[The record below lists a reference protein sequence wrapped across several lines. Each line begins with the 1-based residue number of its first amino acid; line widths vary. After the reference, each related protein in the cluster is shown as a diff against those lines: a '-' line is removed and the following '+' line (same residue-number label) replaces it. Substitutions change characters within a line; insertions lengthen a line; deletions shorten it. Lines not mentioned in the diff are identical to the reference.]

1 LPRLKGALKLAEKKS
16 KRFEVLKNR
25 PVHKDGFIAEWVDVG
40 LIAMGSPNDP
50 VPSIKIENGK
60 IAEMDGKKRQDFDMI
75 EQFIADYAIDIDMA
89 PQAMAKSETE
99 LAMMLVDPKISRV
112 EATRVFQGLTPA
124 KISRVMDCL
133 NIVEIMMGISKMR
146 TRKTP
151 ANQAHITSA
160 KDHPVQ
166 LAADA
171 AEGALRGFVELETT
185 VGVNRYAPLNALS
198 LLIGSQTGRPGVL
211 TQCALEEAFELQ
223 IGMRGLTSYAETVSV
238 YGTESV
244 FIDGDDTPWSKAFL
258 ASAYASRGLKMRFT
272 SGTGSEVQMGAA
284 EGKSMLYLEARCVMI
299 TKGAGVQGLQN
310 GSISCIGVPGAV
322 PSGLRAVAAENLIT
336 VTLDMEVASGN
347 DQTFS
352 HSDLRRT
359 ARTIPQLFSGTDLI
373 FSGYSGVPNY
383 DNMFAGSNWDI
394 EDMDDYLA
402 IQRDF
407 KVDGGNK
414 PVSEEEVVAVRNK
427 AARALQA
434 VYDALGFPPITD
446 AEVEAATYANGSKD
460 VPDRNVTEDLR
471 AAERLLNEGIN
482 GIDIAKIL
490 AQRGFRDVAE
500 AIVMIMRQRVSG
512 DYLQTSA
519 WIDRDG
525 TVYSAVNDP
534 NDYQGPGTGYRISE
548 ERWEEIK
555 NIPWAIRPED
565 V

>member
-1 LPRLKGALKLAEKKS
+1 MNTEGANKLAEKKS
-16 KRFEVLKNR
+16 KRFEVLNNR

-40 LIAMGSPNDP
+40 LYAMGSPKDP

-60 IAEMDGKKRQDFDMI
+60 ITEMDGKKRDDFDMI
-75 EQFIADYAIDIDMA
+75 EQFIANYAIDIEIA
-89 PQAMAKSETE
+89 PQAMAKSDLE
-99 LAMMLVDPKISRV
+99 LAKMLVDPNVSRNEVTKI
-112 EATRVFQGLTPA
+112 FQGLTPA
-124 KISRVMDCL
+124 KINNVMDCL

-146 TRKTP
+146 SRKTP

-284 EGKSMLYLEARCVMI
+284 EGKSMLYLETRCVMI

-322 PSGLRAVAAENLIT
+322 PSGLRAVAAENLVT

-446 AEVEAATYANGSKD
+446 AEVEAATYANGSND
-460 VPDRNVTEDLR
+460 LPDRNVTEDLR

-482 GIDIAKIL
+482 GIDIVKIL
-490 AQRGFRDVAE
+490 AQRGFRDIAE
-500 AIVMIMRQRVSG
+500 AIVMMMRQRVSG

-519 WIDRDG
+519 WIDSDG

-548 ERWEEIK
+548 ERWKEIK
-555 NIPWAIRPED
+555 EIPWAIRPED

>member
-1 LPRLKGALKLAEKKS
+1 MAEKKS
-16 KRFEVLKNR
+16 KRFEVLNNR

-40 LIAMGSPNDP
+40 LYAMGSPNDP

-60 IAEMDGKKRQDFDMI
+60 ITEMDGKKRDDFDMI
-75 EQFIADYAIDIDMA
+75 EQFIANYAIDTEIA
-89 PQAMAKSETE
+89 PQAMAKSDVE
-99 LAMMLVDPKISRV
+99 LAKMLVDPNVSRNEVTKI
-112 EATRVFQGLTPA
+112 FQGLTPA
-124 KISRVMDCL
+124 KINNVMDYL

-146 TRKTP
+146 SRKTP

-284 EGKSMLYLEARCVMI
+284 EGKSMLYLETRCVMI

-460 VPDRNVTEDLR
+460 LPDRNVTEDLR

-482 GIDIAKIL
+482 GIDIVKIL
-490 AQRGFRDVAE
+490 AQRGFRDIAE
-500 AIVMIMRQRVSG
+500 AIVMMMRQRVSG

-519 WIDRDG
+519 WIDSDG

-548 ERWEEIK
+548 ERWKEIK
-555 NIPWAIRPED
+555 EIPWAIRPED

>member
-1 LPRLKGALKLAEKKS
+1 MAEKKS
-16 KRFEVLKNR
+16 KRFEVLNNR
-25 PVHKDGFIAEWVDVG
+25 PVHKDGFIAEWIDVG

-60 IAEMDGKKRQDFDMI
+60 IGEMDGKKRQDFDMI

-99 LAMMLVDPKISRV
+99 LAMMLVDPNVPRTEV
-112 EATRVFQGLTPA
+112 TRVFQGLTPA

-133 NIVEIMMGISKMR
+133 NIVEIMMGLSKMR
-146 TRKTP
+146 SRKTP

-272 SGTGSEVQMGAA
+272 SGTGAEVQMGAA

-407 KVDGGNK
+407 KVDGGCK

-427 AARALQA
+427 AVRALQA

-460 VPDRNVTEDLR
+460 APDRNVTEDLR

-490 AQRGFRDVAE
+490 AQRGFRDIAE
-500 AIVMIMRQRVSG
+500 AIVMMMRQRVSG

-525 TVYSAVNDP
+525 TVYSSVNDP
-534 NDYQGPGTGYRISE
+534 NDYRGPGTGYRISD

>member
-1 LPRLKGALKLAEKKS
+1 
-16 KRFEVLKNR
+16 
-25 PVHKDGFIAEWVDVG
+25 
-40 LIAMGSPNDP
+40 M
-50 VPSIKIENGK
+50 
-60 IAEMDGKKRQDFDMI
+60 
-75 EQFIADYAIDIDMA
+75 
-89 PQAMAKSETE
+89 
-99 LAMMLVDPKISRV
+99 
-112 EATRVFQGLTPA
+112 TPA

-146 TRKTP
+146 SRKTP

-198 LLIGSQTGRPGVL
+198 LLIGSQAGRPGVL

-272 SGTGSEVQMGAA
+272 SGTGAEVQMGAA

-359 ARTIPQLFSGTDLI
+359 ARTIPQLFPGTDLI

-407 KVDGGNK
+407 KVDGGCR
-414 PVSEEEVVAVRNK
+414 PVSEEDVVAVRNK

-434 VYDALGFPPITD
+434 VYDSLGFPPITD
-446 AEVEAATYANGSKD
+446 AEIEAATYSHGSQD
-460 VPDRNVTEDLR
+460 LPDRNVTEDLR
-471 AAERLLNEGIN
+471 AAERLLSEGIN
-482 GIDIAKIL
+482 GIDIVKIL
-490 AQRGFRDVAE
+490 AQRGFRDIAE
-500 AIVMIMRQRVSG
+500 AIVMMMRQRVSG

-548 ERWEEIK
+548 ERWQEIK
-555 NIPWAIRPED
+555 EIPWAIRPED

>member
-1 LPRLKGALKLAEKKS
+1 MAEKKS
-16 KRFEVLKNR
+16 KRFEVLNNR

-40 LIAMGSPNDP
+40 LYAMGSPNDP

-60 IAEMDGKKRQDFDMI
+60 ITEMDGKKRDDFDMI
-75 EQFIADYAIDIDMA
+75 EQFIANYAIDTEIA
-89 PQAMAKSETE
+89 PQAMAKSDVE
-99 LAMMLVDPKISRV
+99 LAKMLVDPNVSRNEVTKI
-112 EATRVFQGLTPA
+112 FQGLTPA
-124 KISRVMDCL
+124 KINNVMDCL

-146 TRKTP
+146 SRKTP

-284 EGKSMLYLEARCVMI
+284 EGKSMLYLETRCVMI

-446 AEVEAATYANGSKD
+446 AEVEAATYANGSND
-460 VPDRNVTEDLR
+460 LPDRNVTEDLR

-482 GIDIAKIL
+482 GIDIVKIL
-490 AQRGFRDVAE
+490 AQRGFRDIAE
-500 AIVMIMRQRVSG
+500 AIVMMMRQRVSG

-525 TVYSAVNDP
+525 TVYSSVNDP

-548 ERWEEIK
+548 ERWKEIK
-555 NIPWAIRPED
+555 EIPWAIRPED

>member
-1 LPRLKGALKLAEKKS
+1 MVEKKS
-16 KRFEVLKNR
+16 KRFEVLNNR
-25 PVHKDGFIAEWVDVG
+25 PVHKDGFIGEWVDVG
-40 LIAMGSPNDP
+40 LYAMGSPNDP
-50 VPSIKIENGK
+50 TPSIKIENGK

-75 EQFIADYAIDIDMA
+75 EQFIANYAIDIAMA
-89 PQAMAKSETE
+89 PQAMAKSEIE
-99 LAMMLVDPKISRV
+99 LAKMLVDPNVSRDEV
-112 EATRVFQGLTPA
+112 TRVFQGLTPA

-146 TRKTP
+146 SRKTP

-198 LLIGSQTGRPGVL
+198 LLIGSQAGRPGVL

-272 SGTGSEVQMGAA
+272 SGTGAEVQMGAA

-359 ARTIPQLFSGTDLI
+359 ARTIPQLFPGTDLI

-407 KVDGGNK
+407 KVDGGCR
-414 PVSEEEVVAVRNK
+414 PVSEEDVVAVRNK

-434 VYDALGFPPITD
+434 VYDSLGFPPITD
-446 AEVEAATYANGSKD
+446 AEIEAATYSHGSQD
-460 VPDRNVTEDLR
+460 LPDRNVTEDLR
-471 AAERLLNEGIN
+471 AAERLLSDGIN
-482 GIDIAKIL
+482 GIDIVKIL
-490 AQRGFRDVAE
+490 AQRGFRDIAE
-500 AIVMIMRQRVSG
+500 AIVMMMRQRVSG

-548 ERWEEIK
+548 ERWQEIK
-555 NIPWAIRPED
+555 EIPWAIRPED

>member
-75 EQFIADYAIDIDMA
+75 EQFIADYAIDIDIA

-112 EATRVFQGLTPA
+112 EVTRVFQGLTPA

-394 EDMDDYLA
+394 EDIDDYLA

-500 AIVMIMRQRVSG
+500 AIVMMMRQRVSG

>member
-1 LPRLKGALKLAEKKS
+1 MVEKKS
-16 KRFEVLKNR
+16 KRFEVLNNR
-25 PVHKDGFIAEWVDVG
+25 PVHKDGFIGEWVDVG
-40 LIAMGSPNDP
+40 LYAMGSPNDP
-50 VPSIKIENGK
+50 TPSIKIENGK

-75 EQFIADYAIDIDMA
+75 EQFIANYAIDIAMA
-89 PQAMAKSETE
+89 PQAMAKSEIE
-99 LAMMLVDPKISRV
+99 LAKMLVDPNVSRDEV
-112 EATRVFQGLTPA
+112 TRVFQGLTPA

-146 TRKTP
+146 SRKTP

-198 LLIGSQTGRPGVL
+198 LLIGSQAGRPGVL

-272 SGTGSEVQMGAA
+272 SGTGAEVQMGAA

-359 ARTIPQLFSGTDLI
+359 ARTIPQLFPGTDLI

-407 KVDGGNK
+407 KVDGGCR
-414 PVSEEEVVAVRNK
+414 PVSEEDVVAVRNK

-434 VYDALGFPPITD
+434 VYDSLGFPPITD
-446 AEVEAATYANGSKD
+446 AEIEAATYSHGSKD
-460 VPDRNVTEDLR
+460 LPDRNVTEDLR
-471 AAERLLNEGIN
+471 AAERLLSEGIN
-482 GIDIAKIL
+482 GIDIVKIL
-490 AQRGFRDVAE
+490 AQRGFRDIAE
-500 AIVMIMRQRVSG
+500 AIVMMMRQRVSG

-534 NDYQGPGTGYRISE
+534 NDYQGPGTGYKISE
-548 ERWEEIK
+548 ERWQEIK
-555 NIPWAIRPED
+555 EIPWAIRPED

>member
-1 LPRLKGALKLAEKKS
+1 LAEKKS
-16 KRFEVLKNR
+16 KRFEVLNNR

-89 PQAMAKSETE
+89 LEAMAKSETE

-112 EATRVFQGLTPA
+112 EVTRVFQGLTPA

-272 SGTGSEVQMGAA
+272 SGTGAEVQMGAA

-414 PVSEEEVVAVRNK
+414 PVSEEEVVAIRNK
-427 AARALQA
+427 AVRALQA

-500 AIVMIMRQRVSG
+500 AIVMMMRQRVSG

>member
-1 LPRLKGALKLAEKKS
+1 MVEKKS
-16 KRFEVLKNR
+16 KRFEVLNNR
-25 PVHKDGFIAEWVDVG
+25 PVHKDGFIGEWVDVG
-40 LIAMGSPNDP
+40 LYAMGSPNDP
-50 VPSIKIENGK
+50 TPSIKIENGK

-75 EQFIADYAIDIDMA
+75 EQFIANYAIDIAMA
-89 PQAMAKSETE
+89 PQAMAKSEIE
-99 LAMMLVDPKISRV
+99 LAKMLVDPNVSRDEV
-112 EATRVFQGLTPA
+112 TRVFQGLTPA

-146 TRKTP
+146 SRKTP

-198 LLIGSQTGRPGVL
+198 LLIGSQAGRPGVL

-272 SGTGSEVQMGAA
+272 SGTGAEVQMGAA

-359 ARTIPQLFSGTDLI
+359 ARTIPQLFPGTDLI

-407 KVDGGNK
+407 KVDGGCR
-414 PVSEEEVVAVRNK
+414 PVSEEDVVAVRNK

-434 VYDALGFPPITD
+434 VYDSLGFPPITD
-446 AEVEAATYANGSKD
+446 AEIEAATYSHGSQD
-460 VPDRNVTEDLR
+460 LPDRNVTEDLR
-471 AAERLLNEGIN
+471 AAERLLSEGIN
-482 GIDIAKIL
+482 GIDIVKIL
-490 AQRGFRDVAE
+490 AQRGFRDIAE
-500 AIVMIMRQRVSG
+500 AIVMMMRQRVSG

-534 NDYQGPGTGYRISE
+534 NDYQGPGTGYKISE
-548 ERWEEIK
+548 ERWQEIK
-555 NIPWAIRPED
+555 EIPWAIRPED

>member
-1 LPRLKGALKLAEKKS
+1 MAEKKS
-16 KRFEVLKNR
+16 KRFEVLNNR
-25 PVHKDGFIAEWVDVG
+25 PVHKDGFIAEWIDVG

-60 IAEMDGKKRQDFDMI
+60 IGEMDGKKRQDFDMI

-99 LAMMLVDPKISRV
+99 LAMMLVDPNVPRTEV
-112 EATRVFQGLTPA
+112 TRVFQGLTPA

-133 NIVEIMMGISKMR
+133 NIVEIMMGLSKMR
-146 TRKTP
+146 SRKTP

-272 SGTGSEVQMGAA
+272 SGTGAEVQMGAA

-407 KVDGGNK
+407 KVDGGCK

-427 AARALQA
+427 AVRALQA

-446 AEVEAATYANGSKD
+446 AEVEAATYANGSKN

-490 AQRGFRDVAE
+490 AQRGFRDIAE
-500 AIVMIMRQRVSG
+500 AIVMMMRQRVSG

-525 TVYSAVNDP
+525 TVYSSVNDP
-534 NDYQGPGTGYRISE
+534 NDYRGPGTGYRISD

>member
-1 LPRLKGALKLAEKKS
+1 MVEKKS
-16 KRFEVLKNR
+16 KRFEVLNNR
-25 PVHKDGFIAEWVDVG
+25 PVHKDGFIGEWVDVG
-40 LIAMGSPNDP
+40 LYAMGSPNDP
-50 VPSIKIENGK
+50 TPSIKIENGK

-75 EQFIADYAIDIDMA
+75 EQFIANYAIDIAMA
-89 PQAMAKSETE
+89 PQAMAKSEIE
-99 LAMMLVDPKISRV
+99 LAKMLVDPNVSRNEV
-112 EATRVFQGLTPA
+112 TRVFQGLTPA

-146 TRKTP
+146 SRKTP

-198 LLIGSQTGRPGVL
+198 LLIGSQAGRPGVL

-272 SGTGSEVQMGAA
+272 SGTGAEVQMGAA

-359 ARTIPQLFSGTDLI
+359 ARTIPQLFPGTDLI

-407 KVDGGNK
+407 KVDGGCR
-414 PVSEEEVVAVRNK
+414 PVSEEDVVAVRNK

-434 VYDALGFPPITD
+434 VYDSLGFPPITD
-446 AEVEAATYANGSKD
+446 AEIEAATYSHGSQD
-460 VPDRNVTEDLR
+460 LPDRNVTEDLR
-471 AAERLLNEGIN
+471 AAERLLSEGIN
-482 GIDIAKIL
+482 GIDIVKIL
-490 AQRGFRDVAE
+490 AQRGFRDIAE
-500 AIVMIMRQRVSG
+500 AIVMMMRQRVSG

-548 ERWEEIK
+548 ERWQEIK
-555 NIPWAIRPED
+555 EIPWAIRPED

>member
-1 LPRLKGALKLAEKKS
+1 MVEKKS
-16 KRFEVLKNR
+16 KRFEVLNNR
-25 PVHKDGFIAEWVDVG
+25 PVHKDGFIGEWVDVG
-40 LIAMGSPNDP
+40 LYAMGSPNDP
-50 VPSIKIENGK
+50 TPSIKIENGK

-75 EQFIADYAIDIDMA
+75 EQFIANYAIDIAMA
-89 PQAMAKSETE
+89 PQAMAKSEIE
-99 LAMMLVDPKISRV
+99 LAKMLVDPNVSRNEV
-112 EATRVFQGLTPA
+112 TRVFQGLTPA

-146 TRKTP
+146 SRKTP

-198 LLIGSQTGRPGVL
+198 LLIGSQAGRPGVL

-272 SGTGSEVQMGAA
+272 SGTGAEVQMGAA

-359 ARTIPQLFSGTDLI
+359 ARTIPQLFPGTDLI

-407 KVDGGNK
+407 KVDGGCR
-414 PVSEEEVVAVRNK
+414 PVSEEDVVAVRNK

-434 VYDALGFPPITD
+434 VYDSLGFPPITD
-446 AEVEAATYANGSKD
+446 AEIEAATYSHGSQD
-460 VPDRNVTEDLR
+460 LPDRNVTEDLR
-471 AAERLLNEGIN
+471 AAERLLSEGIN
-482 GIDIAKIL
+482 GIDIVKIL
-490 AQRGFRDVAE
+490 AQRGFRDIAE
-500 AIVMIMRQRVSG
+500 AIVMMMRQRVSG

-534 NDYQGPGTGYRISE
+534 NDYQGPGTGYKISE
-548 ERWEEIK
+548 ERWQEIK
-555 NIPWAIRPED
+555 EIPWAIRPED

>member
-1 LPRLKGALKLAEKKS
+1 MAEKKS
-16 KRFEVLKNR
+16 KRFEVLNNR

-40 LIAMGSPNDP
+40 LYAMGSPNDP

-60 IAEMDGKKRQDFDMI
+60 ITEMDGKKRDDFDMI
-75 EQFIADYAIDIDMA
+75 EQFIANYAIDTEIA
-89 PQAMAKSETE
+89 PQAMAKSDVE
-99 LAMMLVDPKISRV
+99 LAKMLVDPNVSRNEVTKI
-112 EATRVFQGLTPA
+112 FQGLTPA
-124 KISRVMDCL
+124 KINNVMDCL

-146 TRKTP
+146 SRKTP

-284 EGKSMLYLEARCVMI
+284 EGKSMLYLETRCVMI

-373 FSGYSGVPNY
+373 FSGYSAVPNY

-460 VPDRNVTEDLR
+460 LPDRNVTEDLR

-482 GIDIAKIL
+482 GIDIVKIL
-490 AQRGFRDVAE
+490 AQRGFRDIAE
-500 AIVMIMRQRVSG
+500 AIVMMMRQRVSG

-519 WIDRDG
+519 WIDSDG

-548 ERWEEIK
+548 ERWKEIK
-555 NIPWAIRPED
+555 EIPWAIRPED

>member
-1 LPRLKGALKLAEKKS
+1 MVEKKS
-16 KRFEVLKNR
+16 KRFEVLNNR
-25 PVHKDGFIAEWVDVG
+25 PVHKDGFIGEWVDVG
-40 LIAMGSPNDP
+40 LYAMGSPNDP
-50 VPSIKIENGK
+50 TPSIKIENGK

-75 EQFIADYAIDIDMA
+75 EQFIANYAIDIAMA
-89 PQAMAKSETE
+89 PQAMAKSEIE
-99 LAMMLVDPKISRV
+99 LAKMLVDPNVSRNEV
-112 EATRVFQGLTPA
+112 TRVFQGLTPA

-146 TRKTP
+146 SRKTP

-198 LLIGSQTGRPGVL
+198 LLIGSQAGRPGVL

-272 SGTGSEVQMGAA
+272 SGTGAEVQMGAA

-359 ARTIPQLFSGTDLI
+359 ARTIPQLFPGTDLI

-407 KVDGGNK
+407 KVDGGCR
-414 PVSEEEVVAVRNK
+414 PVSEEDVVAVRNK

-434 VYDALGFPPITD
+434 VYDSLGFPPITD
-446 AEVEAATYANGSKD
+446 AEIEAATYSHGSKD
-460 VPDRNVTEDLR
+460 LPDRNVTEDLR
-471 AAERLLNEGIN
+471 AAERLLSEGIN
-482 GIDIAKIL
+482 GIDIVKIL
-490 AQRGFRDVAE
+490 AQRGFRDIAE
-500 AIVMIMRQRVSG
+500 AIVMMMRQRVSG

-548 ERWEEIK
+548 ERWQEIK
-555 NIPWAIRPED
+555 EIPWAIRPED

>member
-1 LPRLKGALKLAEKKS
+1 LAEKKS

-75 EQFIADYAIDIDMA
+75 EQFIADYAIDTDMA
-89 PQAMAKSETE
+89 LEAMAKSETE

-112 EATRVFQGLTPA
+112 EVTRVFQGLTPA

-359 ARTIPQLFSGTDLI
+359 ARTIPQLFPGTDLI

-407 KVDGGNK
+407 KVDGGCK

-500 AIVMIMRQRVSG
+500 AIVMMMRQRVSG

>member
-1 LPRLKGALKLAEKKS
+1 MAEKKS
-16 KRFEVLKNR
+16 KRFEVLNNR

-40 LIAMGSPNDP
+40 LYAMGSPKDP

-60 IAEMDGKKRQDFDMI
+60 ITEMDGKKREDFDMI
-75 EQFIADYAIDIDMA
+75 EQFIANYAIDTEIA
-89 PQAMAKSETE
+89 PQAMAKSDVE
-99 LAMMLVDPKISRV
+99 LAKMLVDPNVSRNEVTKI
-112 EATRVFQGLTPA
+112 FQGLTPA
-124 KISRVMDCL
+124 KINNVMDCL

-146 TRKTP
+146 SRKTP

-284 EGKSMLYLEARCVMI
+284 EGKSMLYLETRCVMI

-427 AARALQA
+427 AVRALQA

-460 VPDRNVTEDLR
+460 LPDRNVTEDLR

-482 GIDIAKIL
+482 GIDIVKIL
-490 AQRGFRDVAE
+490 AQRGFRDIAE
-500 AIVMIMRQRVSG
+500 AIVMMMRQRVSG

-548 ERWEEIK
+548 ERWKEIK
-555 NIPWAIRPED
+555 EIPWAIRPED

>member
-1 LPRLKGALKLAEKKS
+1 LVEKKS
-16 KRFEVLKNR
+16 KRFEVLNNR
-25 PVHKDGFIAEWVDVG
+25 PVHKDGFIGEWVDVG
-40 LIAMGSPNDP
+40 LYAMGSPNDP
-50 VPSIKIENGK
+50 TPSIKIENGK

-75 EQFIADYAIDIDMA
+75 EQFIANYAIDIAMA
-89 PQAMAKSETE
+89 PQAMAKSEIE
-99 LAMMLVDPKISRV
+99 LAKMLVDPNVSRDEV
-112 EATRVFQGLTPA
+112 TRVFQGLTPA

-146 TRKTP
+146 SRKTP

-198 LLIGSQTGRPGVL
+198 LLIGSQAGRPGVL

-272 SGTGSEVQMGAA
+272 SGTGAEVQMGAA

-359 ARTIPQLFSGTDLI
+359 ARTIPQLFPGTDLI

-407 KVDGGNK
+407 KVDGGCR
-414 PVSEEEVVAVRNK
+414 PVSEEDVVAVRNK

-434 VYDALGFPPITD
+434 VYDSLGFPPITD
-446 AEVEAATYANGSKD
+446 AEIEAATYSHGSKD
-460 VPDRNVTEDLR
+460 LPDRNVTEDLR
-471 AAERLLNEGIN
+471 AAERLLSEGIN
-482 GIDIAKIL
+482 GIDIVKIL
-490 AQRGFRDVAE
+490 AQRGFRDIAE
-500 AIVMIMRQRVSG
+500 AIVMMMRQRVSG

-548 ERWEEIK
+548 ERWQEIK
-555 NIPWAIRPED
+555 EIPWAIRPED

>member
-1 LPRLKGALKLAEKKS
+1 LVEKKS
-16 KRFEVLKNR
+16 KRFEVLNNR
-25 PVHKDGFIAEWVDVG
+25 PVHKDGFIGEWVDVG
-40 LIAMGSPNDP
+40 LYAMGSPNDP
-50 VPSIKIENGK
+50 TPSIKIENGK

-75 EQFIADYAIDIDMA
+75 EQFIANYAIDIAMA
-89 PQAMAKSETE
+89 PQAMAKSEIE
-99 LAMMLVDPKISRV
+99 LAKMLVDPNVSRDEV
-112 EATRVFQGLTPA
+112 TRVFQGLTPA

-146 TRKTP
+146 SRKTP

-198 LLIGSQTGRPGVL
+198 LLIGSQAGRPGVL

-272 SGTGSEVQMGAA
+272 SGTGAEVQMGAA

-359 ARTIPQLFSGTDLI
+359 ARTIPQLFPGTDLI

-407 KVDGGNK
+407 KVDGGCR
-414 PVSEEEVVAVRNK
+414 PVSEEDVVAVRNK

-434 VYDALGFPPITD
+434 VYDSLGFPPITD
-446 AEVEAATYANGSKD
+446 AEIEAATYSHGSKD
-460 VPDRNVTEDLR
+460 LPDRNVTEDLR
-471 AAERLLNEGIN
+471 AAERLLSEGIN
-482 GIDIAKIL
+482 GIDIVKIL
-490 AQRGFRDVAE
+490 AQRGFRDIAE
-500 AIVMIMRQRVSG
+500 AIVMMMRQRVSG

-534 NDYQGPGTGYRISE
+534 NDYQGPGTGYKISE
-548 ERWEEIK
+548 ERWQEIK
-555 NIPWAIRPED
+555 EIPWAIRPED

>member
-1 LPRLKGALKLAEKKS
+1 MVEKKS
-16 KRFEVLKNR
+16 KRFEVLNNR
-25 PVHKDGFIAEWVDVG
+25 PVHKDGFIGEWVDVG
-40 LIAMGSPNDP
+40 LYAMGSPNDP
-50 VPSIKIENGK
+50 TPSIKIENGK

-75 EQFIADYAIDIDMA
+75 EQFIANYAIDIAMA
-89 PQAMAKSETE
+89 PQAMAKSEIE
-99 LAMMLVDPKISRV
+99 LAKMLVDPNVSRDEV
-112 EATRVFQGLTPA
+112 TRVFQGLTPA

-146 TRKTP
+146 SRKTP

-198 LLIGSQTGRPGVL
+198 LLIGSQAGRPGVL

-272 SGTGSEVQMGAA
+272 SGTGAEVQMGAA

-359 ARTIPQLFSGTDLI
+359 ARTIPQLFPGTDLI

-407 KVDGGNK
+407 KVDGGCR
-414 PVSEEEVVAVRNK
+414 PVSEEDVVAVRNK

-434 VYDALGFPPITD
+434 VYDSLGFPPITD
-446 AEVEAATYANGSKD
+446 AEIEAATYSHGSKD
-460 VPDRNVTEDLR
+460 LPDRNVTEDLR
-471 AAERLLNEGIN
+471 AAERLLSEGIN
-482 GIDIAKIL
+482 GIDIVKIL
-490 AQRGFRDVAE
+490 AQRGFRDIAE
-500 AIVMIMRQRVSG
+500 AIVMMMRQRVSG

-548 ERWEEIK
+548 ERWQEIK
-555 NIPWAIRPED
+555 EIPWAIRPED

>member
-1 LPRLKGALKLAEKKS
+1 LAEKKS
-16 KRFEVLKNR
+16 KRFEVLNNR
-25 PVHKDGFIAEWVDVG
+25 PVHKDGFIAEWIDVG

-60 IAEMDGKKRQDFDMI
+60 IGEMDGKKRQDFDMI

-99 LAMMLVDPKISRV
+99 LAMMLVDPNVPRTEV
-112 EATRVFQGLTPA
+112 TRVFQGLTPA

-133 NIVEIMMGISKMR
+133 NIVEIMMGLSKMR
-146 TRKTP
+146 SRKTP

-272 SGTGSEVQMGAA
+272 SGTGAEVQMGAA

-407 KVDGGNK
+407 KVDGGCK

-427 AARALQA
+427 AVRALQA

-490 AQRGFRDVAE
+490 AQRGFRDIAE
-500 AIVMIMRQRVSG
+500 AIVMMMRQRVSG

-525 TVYSAVNDP
+525 TVYSSVNDP
-534 NDYQGPGTGYRISE
+534 NDYRGPGTGYRISE
-548 ERWEEIK
+548 EGWEEIK